1 MFVLPIGLTM
11 KYITFLLLFVA
22 VVASAQSD
30 KNISVIS
37 IERADIVYR
46 GIINNIKVAV
56 PGAKSFTVDA
66 PGELIKVD
74 SLGNYQWNVTSVA
87 GLKAVIKIKISLAND
102 TTKYEEKE
110 FEIKP
115 IRQRRPYIKSNYG
128 WITHEMT
135 HEQLKNLSIA
145 TILDDF
151 QSQKDTLYNKI
162 EHFKISTD
170 GYEDILIRGTK
181 ITDNAYDELKQLPN
195 GSELFIHDIYTYN
208 PHQYHV
214 RPIAAIKIKIVEN
227 DVNELLI
234 PVIRNEYSN
243 NILYRGIDNRIRVDI
258 PYAKSFEIISPYAK
272 WIAEDSIYSINIS
285 HIKEDHTYIDFK
297 IVTKTDSVMYSK
309 ALAYIKDIVPKKI
322 SVKGKSCKNCKL
334 KMKLSE
340 LRGAKID
347 IVTDEINER
356 QTSYLIDSFTFT
368 TPNNEII
375 EVRGNIITKEAFQKI
390 SKLANK
396 STLEL
401 NVYYFS
407 GGFTYDPP
415 PLKITIIK

>member
-1 MFVLPIGLTM
+1 MFALPISLTM
-11 KYITFLLLFVA
+11 KYITSLLLFVA
-22 VVASAQSD
+22 VAASAQSD

-46 GIINNIKVAV
+46 GIMNNIKIAV

-87 GLKAVIKIKISLAND
+87 GLKAIIKIKINLADD
-102 TTKYEEKE
+102 TTKYEKKE
-110 FEIKP
+110 FEIKA
-115 IRQRRPYIKSNYG
+115 IRHRRSYIKSNYG

-135 HEQLKNLSIA
+135 REQLKNLSIA

-151 QSQKDTLYNKI
+151 PSDTLYSKI
-162 EHFKISTD
+162 EHFAISTD
-170 GYEDILIRGTK
+170 GYEDILIRGNK
-181 ITDNAYDELKQLPN
+181 ITDNAYQQLKQLPN
-195 GSELFIHDIYTYN
+195 GSEILIDQISTYN
-208 PHQYHV
+208 PHQYCFM
-214 RPIAAIKIKIVEN
+214 PIPAIKIKIIEHN
-227 DVNELLI
+227 VNELLI
-234 PVIRNEYSN
+234 PVIENQYSN
-243 NILYRGIDNRIRVDI
+243 NILYRGIDNKIRVDI

-285 HIKEDHTYIDFK
+285 HIKEDRTYIDFK
-297 IVTKTDSVMYSK
+297 IVTQTDSVMYSK
-309 ALAYIKDIVPKKI
+309 ALVYIKDIVPKKI
-322 SVKGKSCKNCKL
+322 SVKGKSCTNCKL

-356 QTSYLIDSFTFT
+356 QTSYLINSFTFT

-407 GGFTYDPP
+407 GGFTHDPP